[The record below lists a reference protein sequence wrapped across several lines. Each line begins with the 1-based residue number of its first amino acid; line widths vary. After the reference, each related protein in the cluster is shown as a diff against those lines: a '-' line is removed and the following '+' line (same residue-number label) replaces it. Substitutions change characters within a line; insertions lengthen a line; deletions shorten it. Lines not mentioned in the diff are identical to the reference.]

1 MDHEDM
7 AMLNKF
13 KQVQQ
18 EWGGSSEVIDHW
30 LETRQQLIVEF
41 CKLAALEPSSTGS
54 KVSKLPTPG
63 ELQVFCQHLVDYIS
77 EGHFKIYDM
86 VMNRWKDTGFEVTD
100 EIDQTYTKI
109 TLTTEPLLEFTDTY
123 AAISVDN
130 PLEGFDD
137 DMSKLG
143 EIIELRFEVE
153 DKLIQLIAES
163 LAVPPGA

>member
-1 MDHEDM
+1 
-7 AMLNKF
+7 
-13 KQVQQ
+13 
-18 EWGGSSEVIDHW
+18 
-30 LETRQQLIVEF
+30 
-41 CKLAALEPSSTGS
+41 
-54 KVSKLPTPG
+54 
-63 ELQVFCQHLVDYIS
+63 
-77 EGHFKIYDM
+77 
-86 VMNRWKDTGFEVTD
+86 VTD